1 MMRPSRS
8 RSANTVRGIIYRHG
22 CRSQSKPGEQASQR
36 KCEERGQMEEMRIDH
51 IGERSTEP
59 ITDEGGGGKAH
70 HLTEKLTRSQDVL
83 LKSSLFTQP
92 GHVQT
97 SV

>member
-1 MMRPSRS
+1 
-8 RSANTVRGIIYRHG
+8 
-22 CRSQSKPGEQASQR
+22 
-36 KCEERGQMEEMRIDH
+36 MEEMRIDH